1 MWDCP
6 VRFSSALR
14 FADIF
19 TNTTAKDIRKYY
31 ESSPM
36 TLDFLSNQIAGINH
50 FLIYDIRDILHALM
64 TGQIRSEQAAD
75 IIFKRWKK
83 YKH

>member
-1 MWDCP
+1 
-6 VRFSSALR
+6 
-14 FADIF
+14 
-19 TNTTAKDIRKYY
+19 
-31 ESSPM
+31 M